1 MITIKEVRRSLK
13 EDNYYI
19 VVSFI
24 DQQEKVDELLGL
36 YRNHHYHLL
45 QGNVAPMLRI
55 RDKIFNLESELNDN
69 KWRSVRI
76 SKNIIL

>member
-1 MITIKEVRRSLK
+1 MITIKEVKHALS
-13 EDNYYI
+13 EDNFYI
-19 VVSFI
+19 IVDFI
-24 DQQEKVDELLGL
+24 NQQEKVNELLGL

-69 KWRSVRI
+69 K
-76 SKNIIL
+76 

>member
-76 SKNIIL
+76 SKNIL